1 MSPHPDGDSAEIGG
15 GCLMSSFRLRLGTI
29 VTAGVVAA
37 GLLLMNSAV
46 SLGSANYVCTGGS
59 IPGGSYASIRVE
71 GFCTVDAGT
80 VVVRSRVVVAKG
92 AGLAA
97 AFGGSHLRVGG
108 NLRVNAHAI
117 LVLGCEASEFPC
129 FNDDQQN
136 PTMNSGARI
145 GGSLVVD
152 GALASLV
159 HLTRVGHDVVQTG
172 GGGGVNCNAQT
183 ALQGSPAYATYED
196 LTVGGSMWILG
207 FRSCWLG
214 LIRDTVGGSVTFS
227 NNVVADPDGNELVS
241 NTIGS
246 DLVCFANSPA
256 PQVGDSHG
264 ARNVVGNR
272 AYGQCRHLVR

>member
-1 MSPHPDGDSAEIGG
+1 
-15 GCLMSSFRLRLGTI
+15 MSSFRLKLVTI
-29 VTAGVVAA
+29 AAA
-37 GLLLMNSAV
+37 GAMAAGAMLMNSAA
-46 SLGSANYVCTGGS
+46 SLASASYTCTGGS
-59 IPGGSYASIRVE
+59 IPGGSYDSIRVE

-108 NLRVNAHAI
+108 NLRVNPHAI
-117 LVLGCEASEFPC
+117 LVLGCEASAFPC
-129 FNDDQQN
+129 FNDDQQH
-136 PTMNSGARI
+136 PTMNSGDRI
-145 GGSLVVD
+145 RGSLVVD

-172 GGGGVNCNAQT
+172 GGGGVNCNAQPG
-183 ALQGSPAYATYED
+183 LQGSPAYATYED

-214 LIRDTVGGSVTFS
+214 LIRATVGGSVTFS
-227 NNVVADPDGNELVS
+227 NNVVADPDGNEVVS
-241 NTIGS
+241 NTIGY
-246 DLVCFANSPA
+246 DLVCSANSPA

-264 ARNVVGNR
+264 NLNVVGNR
-272 AYGQCRHLVR
+272 AYGQCRHIVK